1 MWRGQ
6 EDFTVICTI
15 YRLNIKI
22 YKPDGQPPTV
32 LVPLT
37 DMPNPTNL
45 PEGKVADLMILHEDE
60 CHFNLIVPRDGSLAT
75 EGGLDF
81 QRSVNVRLRNE
92 GMLNVRSTQ
101 EERNKDALI
110 EKLKTELKTL
120 KLEKQKLERVI
131 EEIKMDGSGA
141 KAVHRRSGESRDYD
155 KEDLE
160 TFDSELTTP
169 AI

>member
-45 PEGKVADLMILHEDE
+45 PDGKVADLMILHEDE
-60 CHFNLIVPRDGSLAT
+60 FHYSLIVQRDGPFAT
-75 EGGLDF
+75 EGGLY
-81 QRSVNVRLRNE
+81 
-92 GMLNVRSTQ
+92 
-101 EERNKDALI
+101 
-110 EKLKTELKTL
+110 LKKN
-120 KLEKQKLERVI
+120 
-131 EEIKMDGSGA
+131 
-141 KAVHRRSGESRDYD
+141 
-155 KEDLE
+155 
-160 TFDSELTTP
+160 
-169 AI
+169 